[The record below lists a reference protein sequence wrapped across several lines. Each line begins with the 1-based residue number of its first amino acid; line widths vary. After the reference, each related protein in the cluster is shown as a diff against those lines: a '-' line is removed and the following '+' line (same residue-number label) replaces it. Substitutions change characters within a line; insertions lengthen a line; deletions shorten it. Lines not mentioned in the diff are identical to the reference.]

1 MCRICTGEY
10 DENTKVLYCYG
21 CQQVT
26 SIPSMLINLQTLS
39 CNDTSVTSIP
49 DTLVNLQ
56 ILYCSYTKVT
66 SIPDT
71 LVNLQTLYCYNTKIT
86 SIPSTL
92 INLRILDC
100 DNTPILFIPNLPNL
114 LDLYCDN
121 TPVTSIPL
129 ELRYSSHRN
138 CPWLEIENILKL
150 IHIQKRWKYKFKT
163 RRVKELD
170 KYFYPDIISLIL

>member
-26 SIPSMLINLQTLS
+26 SIPSMLINLQTLY
-39 CNDTSVTSIP
+39 CNNTSVTSIP
-49 DTLVNLQ
+49 DTLVKLRYLHCYN
-56 ILYCSYTKVT
+56 TKVT
-66 SIPDT
+66 SIP
-71 LVNLQTLYCYNTKIT
+71 NLPNLRELGCGGTKVT

-100 DNTPILFIPNLPNL
+100 TNTPILFIPNLPSL
-114 LDLYCDN
+114 RYLYCRN

-129 ELRYSSHRN
+129 ELQDSSSDN
-138 CPWLEIENILKL
+138 CPWLESENISKL
-150 IHIQKRWKYKFKT
+150 IPIQTKWKYKFKI